1 MKQIVI
7 ASNNKGKLEEF
18 AKIFTE
24 FNIEVI
30 PQNIMNVPEI
40 DEPYMTFIENSLHKA
55 RHCAKHTG
63 LPALADDSG
72 ICVPALQNKPGIY
85 SARYAG
91 IPKSDSNNLNK
102 LLDDMKNI
110 DNRKAYFYCSLVFV
124 RNHEDPQP
132 IIAEGI
138 FHGEITTIARGTH
151 GHGYDPI
158 FSIPELGKTAAELS
172 SEEKNRISHRG
183 LAMQLMIKKLKE
195 FNLI

>member
-30 PQNIMNVPEI
+30 PQNVMNVPEI

-55 RHCAKHTG
+55 RHCSKHTG

-91 IPKSDSNNLNK
+91 IPKSDLNNLNK
-102 LLDDMKNI
+102 LIDDMKNI

-124 RNHEDPQP
+124 RNHKDPQP

-158 FSIPELGKTAAELS
+158 FLIPELEKTAAELS
-172 SEEKNRISHRG
+172 SEEKNRVSHRG
-183 LAMQLMIKKLKE
+183 LAMQLMTKRLKE

>member
-30 PQNIMNVPEI
+30 PQNVMNVPEI

-55 RHCAKHTG
+55 RHCAKLTG

-158 FSIPELGKTAAELS
+158 FLIPELEKTAAELS
-172 SEEKNRISHRG
+172 SEEKNRVSHRG
-183 LAMQLMIKKLKE
+183 LAMQLMTKRLKE

>member
-91 IPKSDSNNLNK
+91 IPKSDLNNLNK
-102 LLDDMKNI
+102 LIDDMKNI

-158 FSIPELGKTAAELS
+158 FLIPELEKTAAELS
-172 SEEKNRISHRG
+172 SEEKNRVSHRG
-183 LAMQLMIKKLKE
+183 LAMQLMTKRLKE

>member
-30 PQNIMNVPEI
+30 PQNVMNVPEI

-91 IPKSDSNNLNK
+91 IPKSDLNNLNK
-102 LLDDMKNI
+102 LIDDMKNI

-158 FSIPELGKTAAELS
+158 FLIPELGKTAAELS
-172 SEEKNRISHRG
+172 SEEKNRVSHRG
-183 LAMQLMIKKLKE
+183 LAMQLMTKRLKE

>member
-30 PQNIMNVPEI
+30 PQNVMNVPEI

-55 RHCAKHTG
+55 RHCSKHTG

-91 IPKSDSNNLNK
+91 IPKSDLNNLNK
-102 LLDDMKNI
+102 LIDDMKNI

-158 FSIPELGKTAAELS
+158 FLIPELEKTAAELS
-172 SEEKNRISHRG
+172 SEEKNRVSHRG
-183 LAMQLMIKKLKE
+183 LAMQLMTKRLKE

>member
-30 PQNIMNVPEI
+30 PQNVMNVPEI

-91 IPKSDSNNLNK
+91 IPKSDLNNLNK
-102 LLDDMKNI
+102 LIDDMKNI

-158 FSIPELGKTAAELS
+158 FLIPELEKTAAELS
-172 SEEKNRISHRG
+172 SEEKNRVSHRG
-183 LAMQLMIKKLKE
+183 LAMQLMTKRLKE

>member
-18 AKIFTE
+18 AKIFTDYR
-24 FNIEVI
+24 IEVI
-30 PQNIMNVPEI
+30 PQNAMDVPEI
-40 DEPYMTFIENSLHKA
+40 DEPYITFVENSLHKA
-55 RHCAKHTG
+55 RNCAKHTG

-72 ICVPALQNKPGIY
+72 ICVPALKNKPGIY

-91 IPKSDSNNLNK
+91 IPKSDLKNLNK

-110 DNRKAYFYCSLVFV
+110 TNRKAYFYCSLVFV

-132 IIAEGI
+132 IIAEGV
-138 FHGEITTIARGTH
+138 FHGEITNIARGNH

-158 FSIPELGKTAAELS
+158 FLIPELGRTAAELNA
-172 SEEKNRISHRG
+172 EEKNKISHRG
-183 LAMQLMIKKLKE
+183 LAMQLMVKKLKE

>member
-91 IPKSDSNNLNK
+91 IPKSDLNNLNK

-158 FSIPELGKTAAELS
+158 FLIPELGKTAAELS

>member
-30 PQNIMNVPEI
+30 PQNVMNVPEI
-40 DEPYMTFIENSLHKA
+40 DEPYITFIENSLHKA

-91 IPKSDSNNLNK
+91 IPKSDLNNLNK
-102 LLDDMKNI
+102 LLEDMKKL

-158 FSIPELGKTAAELS
+158 FLIPELAKTAAELS
-172 SEEKNRISHRG
+172 SEEKSRVSHRG
-183 LAMQLMIKKLKE
+183 LAMQLMTKRLKE